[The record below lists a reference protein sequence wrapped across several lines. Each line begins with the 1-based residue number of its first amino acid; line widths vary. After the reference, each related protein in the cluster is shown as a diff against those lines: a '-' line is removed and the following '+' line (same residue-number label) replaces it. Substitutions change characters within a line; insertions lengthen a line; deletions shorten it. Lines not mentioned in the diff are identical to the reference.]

1 MVSAFTSTSSLRS
14 GSALVAVTEKGR
26 RPIVREAGLLITAE
40 KAEGRATL
48 KHRAIEAIVK
58 EVGWLLGG

>member
-1 MVSAFTSTSSLRS
+1 
-14 GSALVAVTEKGR
+14 VTEKGR